1 MKTSKELIV
10 ELVAGLGSWTPNE
23 GKVAHAVALL
33 AEIERACPEDEARS
47 LEGHA
52 FFKVQADCWRA
63 AMDKAV
69 AEERERCAKIAED
82 YAKSCASSRDEVDG
96 ICEAVAELIRGAK

>member
-69 AEERERCAKIAED
+69 AEERERCAKIAETL
-82 YAKSCASSRDEVDG
+82 
-96 ICEAVAELIRGAK
+96 ELKEWEDKWIRSAIAAAIRGAK